1 MHITYIV
8 LLELATT
15 FPLIEDFD
23 ILKVVNIFPQGNKSK
38 LRDKI
43 KLGSKEFSRWVCSST
58 MISTFASLKR
68 KEELQKNIDAI
79 YGNF

>member
-1 MHITYIV
+1 MILHIIFQSSFRLLLVLSTMHITYIV

-43 KLGSKEFSRWVCSST
+43 KLGSKEFSR
-58 MISTFASLKR
+58 
-68 KEELQKNIDAI
+68 
-79 YGNF
+79 